1 MALYII
7 IVQEKKKH
15 NFMIDTHTHIYLEEF
30 DEDRSGVVQRA
41 REAGVTHLILPN
53 VDMETIGSMHRTKSL
68 FPTFCS
74 MAMGLHP
81 TSVNE
86 DYRKVLSLIRQWFD
100 REKYCAIGEIGMDLY
115 WDKTF
120 VREQKLVFAEQCE
133 WAAEMGLPVIIH
145 CRYAFVP
152 IMEVLRSLKQI
163 PAGVFHSFTGTADQ
177 VKIVRE
183 TGDFY
188 FGINGIVT
196 FKKADLD
203 DMVREVGLDRI
214 VLETDAPYLAPVPF
228 RGKRNEPSYLPFM
241 AKKLAEIFDID
252 MAEIGRRTT
261 INASMLFGL

>member
-1 MALYII
+1 
-7 IVQEKKKH
+7 
-15 NFMIDTHTHIYLEEF
+15 
-30 DEDRSGVVQRA
+30 
-41 REAGVTHLILPN
+41 
-53 VDMETIGSMHRTKSL
+53 
-68 FPTFCS
+68 
-74 MAMGLHP
+74 
-81 TSVNE
+81 
-86 DYRKVLSLIRQWFD
+86 
-100 REKYCAIGEIGMDLY
+100 
-115 WDKTF
+115 
-120 VREQKLVFAEQCE
+120 
-133 WAAEMGLPVIIH
+133 MGLPVIIH
-145 CRYAFVP
+145 CRDAFVP

>member
-133 WAAEMGLPVIIH
+133 WAAGDGIACNYSLQGCFCPDYGGLAFFETNT
-145 CRYAFVP
+145 CRC
-152 IMEVLRSLKQI
+152 I
-163 PAGVFHSFTGTADQ
+163 PQFY
-177 VKIVRE
+177 
-183 TGDFY
+183 GD
-188 FGINGIVT
+188 GRPGKNSKGNGR
-196 FKKADLD
+196 F
-203 DMVREVGLDRI
+203 
-214 VLETDAPYLAPVPF
+214 
-228 RGKRNEPSYLPFM
+228 
-241 AKKLAEIFDID
+241 
-252 MAEIGRRTT
+252 
-261 INASMLFGL
+261 LFWY